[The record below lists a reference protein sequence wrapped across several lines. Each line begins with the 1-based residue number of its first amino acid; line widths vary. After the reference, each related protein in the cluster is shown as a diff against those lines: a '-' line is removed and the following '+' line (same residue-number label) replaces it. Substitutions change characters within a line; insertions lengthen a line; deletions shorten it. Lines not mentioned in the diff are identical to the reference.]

1 MEETLNVYFSSLS
14 AKTKALTNALSASLS
29 TALIFLTDLCIKFL
43 LLSLPS
49 YTCFLGIF
57 DSVKT
62 CCITGS
68 LQLFFSLKTCF
79 PQIYAW
85 IILSKFPSKFYS
97 KLFIIVD
104 LYEIVV
110 TPNYTLYGI
119 SFAR

>member
-1 MEETLNVYFSSLS
+1 MEETLTVYFSSLS

-29 TALIFLTDLCIKFL
+29 TTLIFLTELCIKFL

-49 YTCFLGIF
+49 YTCFLGNF

-79 PQIYAW
+79 SQIYAW
-85 IILSKFPSKFYS
+85 INFSFPSEFYS

-104 LYEIVV
+104 LCEIVV

-119 SFAR
+119 SSAK